1 VTYIVVTNDDGV
13 HAPGILAL
21 AQAMREIGEVQVIA
35 PATNQSAVGHKKT
48 LYQHIRVTEE
58 TLADG
63 IKAVAVGGSPADCIA
78 MAALGLVKWPPS
90 IVVSGINRGP
100 NTGQDVTY
108 SGTVSAALE
117 STIQSLPAVAV
128 SLDNRVGDSVE
139 DYREAARVAQVVV
152 RHVLEKGLPPFTV
165 LNVNVPNLPRVKGL
179 RVTRQGISIY
189 RDALVEE
196 DGAGTYSIGGQAPT
210 GVLDEVGTDLWAV
223 HQGYASVSPIH
234 LDMTAHH
241 LIADVVNWDMEV

>member
-1 VTYIVVTNDDGV
+1 MTYLVVTNDDGV

-21 AQAMREIGEVQVIA
+21 AQAMRELGEVQVIA

-48 LYQHIRVTEE
+48 LYQNIKVTEE
-58 TLADG
+58 TLDDG
-63 IKAVAVGGSPADCIA
+63 TKAVAVGGSPADCIA
-78 MAALGLVKWPPS
+78 MAALGLVQWPPS

-128 SLDNRVGDSVE
+128 SLDNREGNSVE

-152 RHVLEKGLPPFTV
+152 RNVLAFGLPPFTV
-165 LNVNVPNLPRVKGL
+165 LNVNIPNVPRVNGL

-189 RDALVEE
+189 RDALVKD
-196 DGAGTYSIGGQAPT
+196 DGYYSIGGQAPT

-223 HQGYASVSPIH
+223 HHGYASVTPIH
-234 LDMTAHH
+234 LDMTAHR
-241 LIADVVNWDMEV
+241 LIADIINWDMEV